1 MVGSVYPS
9 SHHHPIPAFPPRFC
23 SAVSC
28 GGSGT
33 GMALSSSSSS
43 LSCVA
48 CIISAGAAQCKVY
61 GKEEY
66 AVWRGEREREARDEY
81 RHVPCPCALGWTGRT
96 RARERARAWWS
107 SRSSRARR
115 GSRQRRTEGTD
126 ERRALSRLAYAAN
139 HVACLLL
146 LLPLP
151 LALAGPSPSPW
162 CGGGHALH
170 TARPA
175 GALFL
180 RCPRAR
186 LACSCWAGSGGSE
199 STSCPAV

>member
-66 AVWRGEREREARDEY
+66 AVWRGERERELEMMGRGADDDEY

-151 LALAGPSPSPW
+151 LALAGPSRLPLPLVW
-162 CGGGHALH
+162 WWPC
-170 TARPA
+170 TAHRAA
-175 GALFL
+175 GRGPFFSL
-180 RCPRAR
+180 PP
-186 LACSCWAGSGGSE
+186 G
-199 STSCPAV
+199 